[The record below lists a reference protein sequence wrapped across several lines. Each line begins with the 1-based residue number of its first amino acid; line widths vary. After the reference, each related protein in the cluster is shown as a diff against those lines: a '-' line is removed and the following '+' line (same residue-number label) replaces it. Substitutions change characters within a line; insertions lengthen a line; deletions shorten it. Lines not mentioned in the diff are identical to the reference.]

1 MISINWGQSVEN
13 QCRFVPVGKT
23 PIPAR
28 HWRWVIFSGFMA
40 FFCLVVWTTAQGTP
54 VMQRSPLSVCFGQA
68 FGFHPC
74 GPVPPP
80 SKILRLDTSS
90 GRKAIVDHWTWI
102 VPVESESPDT
112 ELALGKFS
120 IIQGLHPSGIACP
133 DDVSRSF
140 TQPMR
145 RLYLQ
150 KKSLLC

>member
-1 MISINWGQSVEN
+1 M
-13 QCRFVPVGKT
+13 
-23 PIPAR
+23 
-28 HWRWVIFSGFMA
+28 
-40 FFCLVVWTTAQGTP
+40 
-54 VMQRSPLSVCFGQA
+54 
-68 FGFHPC
+68 
-74 GPVPPP
+74 
-80 SKILRLDTSS
+80 
-90 GRKAIVDHWTWI
+90 DHWTWI